1 MQGWHTASRVQVE
14 TPEIKKSLMTMK
26 ATDAIPIL
34 EEAIAKLE
42 SMEPSW
48 KNCRACPHAGKCCDN
63 AYINVVF
70 PEEADAIGRHLRA
83 HPEKLAY
90 AEDRLSRGKSCYFHN
105 PGANECLIHEV
116 RPILCRWTP
125 YTINTGDGSYAG
137 MIRYGSCEFTPI
149 ESKDLVTPVT
159 PGFLKVGPASGV
171 VDSQIF
177 LHLQGIKAMHP
188 LLRRASEAIEMRDVM
203 KRALGA

>member
-1 MQGWHTASRVQVE
+1 MN
-14 TPEIKKSLMTMK
+14 

-42 SMEPSW
+42 AMEPSW

-70 PEEADAIGRHLRA
+70 PEEADAIAQHLRA

-90 AEDRLSRGKSCYFHN
+90 AENRFSRGKSCYFHD
-105 PGANECLIHEV
+105 PGANQCLIHEV

-125 YTINTGDGSYAG
+125 YTINTGEGSYVG
-137 MIRYGSCEFTPI
+137 TIRDANCEFTSI
-149 ESKDLVTPVT
+149 KSNDLVTPVT
-159 PGFLKVGPASGV
+159 PGFLEVWPASGAV
-171 VDSQIF
+171 KSQRFI
-177 LHLQGIKAMHP
+177 HLQGINAMHP
-188 LLRRASEAIEMRDVM
+188 LLRRVGEAIQMKDVM
-203 KRALGA
+203 KRVLGI